1 MPPVP
6 NPELEALML
15 DTAPRVPLTPPV
27 GEDESPTLA
36 VVRQISE
43 MRNQRNIAYRRR
55 LKEVATNYLVEKRR
69 REEAQAQARTLRNET
84 DALRL
89 RVAQLQRAAQTLE
102 AARTAAVEQ
111 ATAAANR
118 TPVDEQLRLLQET
131 AVVWRDAANGTSAKL
146 SAFRNFCAVLDSLPA
161 AQQAPAQQEAPQ
173 PF

>member
-15 DTAPRVPLTPPV
+15 DTAPRVPPTPPV
-27 GEDESPTLA
+27 GEDESPTLT

-55 LKEVATNYLVEKRR
+55 LKEVATKYLAEKRVR
-69 REEAQAQARTLRNET
+69 AEVQRSLRMAQQDL
-84 DALRL
+84 DATRL
-89 RVAQLQRAAQTLE
+89 RVTQLQRNVQNIE
-102 AARTAAVEQ
+102 AARTAAVQQ
-111 ATAAANR
+111 ATEAANR
-118 TPVDEQLRLLQET
+118 TPVNEQLRLLQET
-131 AVVWRDAANGTSAKL
+131 AVIWRDATNGTSAKL

-161 AQQAPAQQEAPQ
+161 AQTPAPQEAPT